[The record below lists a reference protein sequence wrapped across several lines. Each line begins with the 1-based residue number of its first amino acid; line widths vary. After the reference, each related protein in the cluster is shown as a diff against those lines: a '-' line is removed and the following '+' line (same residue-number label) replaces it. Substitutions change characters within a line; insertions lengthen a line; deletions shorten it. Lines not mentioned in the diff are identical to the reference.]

1 MTFQSF
7 VTILVAVFASTGFWQ
22 FINARIDAKAHKKS
36 AETELL
42 IGLAHDR
49 IYRLCEKYLDRGFV
63 TTGEYDNLM
72 CIYRPYHKCGGNGT
86 ATKLIEQVDQ
96 LPISDIKEK

>member
-1 MTFQSF
+1 MTNYI
-7 VTILVAVFASTGFWQ
+7 VTIILSVFGSVGFWQ
-22 FINARIDAKAHKKS
+22 FISSRFDKKS
-36 AETELL
+36 NETELL

-49 IYRLCEKYLDRGFV
+49 IYRLCEKYLDRGSI

-96 LPISDIKEK
+96 LPMDKEVL

>member
-1 MTFQSF
+1 MTNYI
-7 VTILVAVFASTGFWQ
+7 VTIILSVFGSVGFWN
-22 FINARIDAKAHKKS
+22 FINSRIEAKSTKNS

-49 IYRLCEKYLDRGFV
+49 IYRLCEKYLDRGSI